1 MGTLAE
7 KKALV
12 TGGSRGIGRAI
23 VVRLAR
29 EGAAVMFSFKHDQAA
44 AEDVVAEV
52 AAFGGRAIAVRAD
65 QGSLP
70 DLKHLFAEVD
80 RSLGGLDVVVNNAAI
95 NPMGSICDASESDF
109 DEVMAVNTKGPFF
122 IIQAAAERLGE
133 GGRIV
138 NISSSGAVP
147 GLALYFAS
155 KAALEAIT
163 AVAAHEFGPRGITV
177 NSVTPGATET
187 DMMRAAAG
195 EHLEQAVE
203 HVVSLTPLQ
212 RLGRPDDIAGVVA
225 FLAGPDG
232 QWITGQNLRAS
243 GGLMV

>member
-1 MGTLAE
+1 MGTLE
-7 KKALV
+7 NKSALV

-29 EGAAVMFSFKHDQAA
+29 EGAAVAFSFVRDQAA

-65 QGSLP
+65 QGRLD
-70 DLKHLFAEVD
+70 DLKHLFGEVD
-80 RSLGGLDVVVNNAAI
+80 RHLTGLDVVVNNAAI
-95 NPMGSICDASESDF
+95 NPMGSICDATESDF
-109 DEVMAVNTKGPFF
+109 DEVMAINTKGPFF
-122 IIQAAAERLGE
+122 VIQAAAERLGE
-133 GGRIV
+133 GGRII

-155 KAALEAIT
+155 KAALESIS
-163 AVAAHEFGPRGITV
+163 AVAAHEFGPKGITV

-195 EHLEQAVE
+195 EHLEQAIE
-203 HVVSLTPLQ
+203 HTVSLTPLQ
-212 RLGRPDDIAGVVA
+212 RLGRPEDIADVVA
-225 FLAGPDG
+225 FLAGPDSG
-232 QWITGQNLRAS
+232 WITGQNLRVS
-243 GGLMV
+243 GGLTI

>member
-1 MGTLAE
+1 MGTLE
-7 KKALV
+7 NKSALV

-29 EGAAVMFSFKHDQAA
+29 EGAAVVFSFVRDQAA

-65 QGSLP
+65 QGRLE
-70 DLKHLFAEVD
+70 DLTHLFGEVD
-80 RSLGGLDVVVNNAAI
+80 RNLAGLDVVVNNAAI
-95 NPMGSICDASESDF
+95 NPMGNICDATESDF

-122 IIQAAAERLGE
+122 VVQAAAERLGA
-133 GGRIV
+133 GGRII

-155 KAALEAIT
+155 KAALESIT

-195 EHLEQAVE
+195 EHLEQAIE
-203 HVVSLTPLQ
+203 HTVSLTPLQ
-212 RLGRPDDIAGVVA
+212 RLGRPEDIANVVA
-225 FLAGPDG
+225 FLAGPDA
-232 QWITGQNLRAS
+232 QWITGQNLRVS
-243 GGLMV
+243 GGLTI

>member
-1 MGTLAE
+1 MGTLE
-7 KKALV
+7 NKSALV

-29 EGAAVMFSFKHDQAA
+29 EGAAVIFSYVRDQAA

-65 QGSLP
+65 QGRLE
-70 DLKHLFAEVD
+70 DLKHLFGEVD
-80 RSLGGLDVVVNNAAI
+80 RNLPGLDVVVNNAAI
-95 NPMGSICDASESDF
+95 NPMGNICDATESDF

-122 IIQAAAERLGE
+122 VVQAAAERLGK
-133 GGRIV
+133 GGRII

-155 KAALEAIT
+155 KAALESIT

-195 EHLEQAVE
+195 EHLEQAIE
-203 HVVSLTPLQ
+203 HTVSLTPLQ
-212 RLGRPDDIAGVVA
+212 RLGRPEDIANVVA
-225 FLAGPDG
+225 FLAGPDA
-232 QWITGQNLRAS
+232 QWVTGQNLRAS
-243 GGLMV
+243 GGLTI

>member
-1 MGTLAE
+1 MGTLE
-7 KKALV
+7 NKSALV

-29 EGAAVMFSFKHDQAA
+29 EGAAVVFSFVRDQAA

-65 QGSLP
+65 QGRLE
-70 DLKHLFAEVD
+70 DLKHLFGEVD
-80 RSLGGLDVVVNNAAI
+80 RNLAGLDVVVNNAAI
-95 NPMGSICDASESDF
+95 NPMGNICDATESDF

-122 IIQAAAERLGE
+122 VVQAAAERLGE
-133 GGRIV
+133 GGRII

-155 KAALEAIT
+155 KAALESIT

-195 EHLEQAVE
+195 EHLEQAIK
-203 HVVSLTPLQ
+203 HTVSLTPLQ
-212 RLGRPDDIAGVVA
+212 RLGRPEDIANVVA
-225 FLAGPDG
+225 FLAGPDA
-232 QWITGQNLRAS
+232 QWVTGQNLRVS
-243 GGLMV
+243 GGLTI